1 MTKSCTTLSL
11 RTPLSRSSSSSSWPR
26 PMYALARAL
35 PAISLARWCYDMPF
49 SLGYCYDMLYLLYLL
64 YVRYDMLYLKRALVL
79 A

>member
-1 MTKSCTTLSL
+1 
-11 RTPLSRSSSSSSWPR
+11 
-26 PMYALARAL
+26 MYALARAL

-79 A
+79 